1 MAVNIRRMPS
11 IRLSFLKSLI
21 ASFPLMIL
29 TGTEP
34 PSPGLPA
41 AAQIRSLILPVRR
54 RDSTLAVVKLKPAK
68 QYLRDYFLIPDD
80 ATAFQEND
88 LMLGIRY
95 LIDTAIRLRMPLVIC
110 ISLGSN
116 QGSHTGNTPLE
127 EVLSSALLLGGTYV
141 VAGTGNEA
149 GMSHH
154 YYGKLNRCCR
164 ICRAGASDPRC
175 FQRSHAGILGRA
187 RSSSMTSASLLR
199 SANQSSLLI
208 MDHLLPGIYLCSGKY
223 QNLCL
228 LLCSRTLHRTA
239 GHSDPDRTPI
249 DRNLATSRRKSLLYK
264 RKLSS
269 LASDYRVV
277 FTGHILY
284 RSQSGYHTRHPI
296 LCFIASLCRRLRC
309 RQQPSVSEF
318 RPRVYAK

>member
-1 MAVNIRRMPS
+1 
-11 IRLSFLKSLI
+11 
-21 ASFPLMIL
+21 
-29 TGTEP
+29 
-34 PSPGLPA
+34 
-41 AAQIRSLILPVRR
+41 
-54 RDSTLAVVKLKPAK
+54 
-68 QYLRDYFLIPDD
+68 
-80 ATAFQEND
+80 
-88 LMLGIRY
+88 MLGIRY

-154 YYGKLNRCCR
+154 YYGKLNR
-164 ICRAGASDPRC
+164 AAE
-175 FQRSHAGILGRA
+175 
-187 RSSSMTSASLLR
+187 SAELE
-199 SANQSSLLI
+199 LLI
-208 MDHLLPGIYLCSGKY
+208 RDASKGVTLEFWAEPLELYDIGFTSPLGESIQPTYYGPILLPGIYLCSGKY

>member
-1 MAVNIRRMPS
+1 M
-11 IRLSFLKSLI
+11 
-21 ASFPLMIL
+21 
-29 TGTEP
+29 
-34 PSPGLPA
+34 LPKESRWNSG
-41 AAQIRSLILPVRR
+41 QS
-54 RDSTLAVVKLKPAK
+54 
-68 QYLRDYFLIPDD
+68 
-80 ATAFQEND
+80 
-88 LMLGIRY
+88 
-95 LIDTAIRLRMPLVIC
+95 
-110 ISLGSN
+110 
-116 QGSHTGNTPLE
+116 
-127 EVLSSALLLGGTYV
+127 
-141 VAGTGNEA
+141 
-149 GMSHH
+149 
-154 YYGKLNRCCR
+154 
-164 ICRAGASDPRC
+164 
-175 FQRSHAGILGRA
+175 

-199 SANQSSLLI
+199 SANRSSLLI
-208 MDHLLPGIYLCSGKY
+208 MDHSPTGNLPLLWKIPKFMSIT
-223 QNLCL
+223 L
-228 LLCSRTLHRTA
+228 LSNSPPTA